1 MVLIKDGVLG
11 GGGNPTRTFSPPSFI
26 VVLMK
31 TQMLDGRPK
40 TIFPFIIDPPPNSL
54 MDSTVNPKGENNGS
68 DTPPNSLMDSTVSPK
83 GENNGSDAPSNSLMD
98 STVSPKG

>member
-1 MVLIKDGVLG
+1 MVLIKDGVPG
-11 GGGNPTRTFSPPSFI
+11 GGGNPTRTFNPPNFI

-54 MDSTVNPKGENNGS
+54 IDSIVNPKGENNGS
-68 DTPPNSLMDSTVSPK
+68 DTPPDGFNCEPK
-83 GENNGSDAPSNSLMD
+83 E
-98 STVSPKG
+98 